1 MNRKITTTLVF
12 KKEYLNL
19 GEDKLIDLIESLD
32 INFLM
37 SFSKPVKLYPIIEN
51 NELPKEALDPKVWEI
66 PKGCYAIEEIENNNN
81 ESNKKEP
88 TEKFIEKI
96 HPDNYKPD
104 KILAKLYP
112 IIDEDE
118 IPEEA
123 LDPKIWNIP
132 EGYYAIYE
140 NIIK

>member
-66 PKGCYAIEEIENNNN
+66 PKGYYAVED
-81 ESNKKEP
+81 NKLNKRLEP